1 MKLPQAGDQLPRLG
15 NSLTRCLGRFTLL
28 LMGWRVEG
36 DIPDRKKMVLVLAP
50 HTSNWDFVLTL
61 ACMLGTGIKISYFV
75 KASLF
80 VFPVKRLLTKL
91 GAIAVDR
98 SASAGLVE
106 QMVAEFRRQDQLIL
120 GIAPEG
126 TRGKVGQWK
135 MGFLHIA
142 RQADV
147 PLLLIRMDYQKK
159 RVTIG
164 PELNASE
171 NPQEDLLRI
180 QALCRDVVA
189 RRPTNA

>member
-1 MKLPQAGDQLPRLG
+1 
-15 NSLTRCLGRFTLL
+15 
-28 LMGWRVEG
+28 
-36 DIPDRKKMVLVLAP
+36 
-50 HTSNWDFVLTL
+50 
-61 ACMLGTGIKISYFV
+61 
-75 KASLF
+75 
-80 VFPVKRLLTKL
+80 LLTKL